1 MVVAPRCPLTGNR
14 RIWGLHMAHLDDFL
28 ETADW
33 RVGAAAKAT
42 FSHSSLLIRCL
53 LSPKTTAAN
62 IVDIARLSRGYG
74 VSVCKLLTPYR
85 PAPGQTSTQP
95 LINLPVTCQTFEAQ
109 RAKLPPSFS

>member
-14 RIWGLHMAHLDDFL
+14 RIWGLHMAHLDEFL

-53 LSPKTTAAN
+53 LFRKNTAAN
-62 IVDIARLSRGYG
+62 IVDIATLSGGYG
-74 VSVCKLLTPYR
+74 VSVCKLLTLYR
-85 PAPGQTSTQP
+85 PARGALNAQP
-95 LINLPVTCQTFEAQ
+95 LIKVLAD
-109 RAKLPPSFS
+109 